1 MTRNFYMGESF
12 DYIKI
17 KYLVNIIIGIGCIS
31 ISTLLKLKRSYKLVH
46 ELLYNQQEFKKKV

>member
-1 MTRNFYMGESF
+1 MGESF